1 VRNLEP
7 SLLDR
12 IGTLPGTGATSLS
25 IRPAW
30 GEPAANLL
38 LAAEEG
44 DFDLLI
50 VGSEQRHGLS
60 RIWRPSTARRLIKR
74 ALTVPVVCVPAGG
87 RVSPVGELPE
97 LPRFSVVLVP
107 TDLSR
112 VGNAAVP
119 YAYALLGDRGGV
131 IELCHIHTRPLP
143 NPPYSY
149 EQPRDRLTPQQV
161 SGLQAQLRALVPPS
175 AEQRGITT
183 HISVIEGGPPAEAI
197 VQASER
203 LGVDVISM
211 GSHGAGALA
220 RVVLGSVAEGV
231 VRTSRKPVLV
241 VRSSPP

>member
-1 VRNLEP
+1 M
-7 SLLDR
+7 
-12 IGTLPGTGATSLS
+12 SLS

-50 VGSEQRHGLS
+50 VGSEQRHGLA
-60 RIWRPSTARRLIKR
+60 RIWRPSTSRRLIKR
-74 ALTVPVVCVPAGG
+74 ALTVPVVCVPASG
-87 RVSPVGELPE
+87 RPSPAVELPE

-107 TDLSR
+107 TDLSPA
-112 VGNAAVP
+112 GNAAVP

-131 IELCHIHTRPLP
+131 IELCHIHTRSLP
-143 NPPYSY
+143 KPPFSY
-149 EQPRDRLTPQQV
+149 PEPRGRLSPQQV
-161 SGLQAQLRALVPPS
+161 ADLEAQLRALVPPS

-183 HISVIEGGPPAEAI
+183 HVSVIEGGPPAEAI

-203 LGVDVISM
+203 LGVDVISL

-220 RVVLGSVAEGV
+220 RVVLGSVADGV
-231 VRTSRKPVLV
+231 VRGSRKPVLV